1 LALACFFFIFAVKAF
16 TALAISASAF
26 AASAAFA
33 ALAFAAISTA
43 RALALAIL
51 IFALTAAALAAALR
65 AALAAAPAD
74 LLLTADL
81 ALAAAFFAD
90 AAFFRAAF
98 AFLVAAFASFCNF
111 ASAAFALD
119 KALDPQENG
128 KQAIND
134 FTQARKDYKKR
145 TGKDLNLNV
154 RVELEGEGMQGK
166 AAEVEKNG
174 DTWNVVID
182 AGKYHKGIFGHELAH
197 VFGETFNMNDP
208 EGLKEITK
216 FVGKTVNEN
225 LGVDFKGLIEKLY
238 KGKQIE
244 ELNPEEYLAGI
255 IEVLG
260 AGGKG
265 DRKSVV

>member
-98 AFLVAAFASFCNF
+98 TFLVAAFAFFCNF

-119 KALDPQENG
+119 KAGVLTFLAANFFFAG
-128 KQAIND
+128 AFFLRLTLAILVSLLGNESCP
-134 FTQARKDYKKR
+134 
-145 TGKDLNLNV
+145 L
-154 RVELEGEGMQGK
+154 
-166 AAEVEKNG
+166 
-174 DTWNVVID
+174 
-182 AGKYHKGIFGHELAH
+182 
-197 VFGETFNMNDP
+197 TFNNYPHYSP
-208 EGLKEITK
+208 ETYHINYLAYSKLGAKTDQIKLT
-216 FVGKTVNEN
+216 FKTVIQNSHFYMV
-225 LGVDFKGLIEKLY
+225 LKGFRYLKRKL
-238 KGKQIE
+238 
-244 ELNPEEYLAGI
+244 
-255 IEVLG
+255 
-260 AGGKG
+260 
-265 DRKSVV
+265 